1 MILADTSHAANQER
15 PVEIADAINRSSTAS
30 GREATDQHCETQ

>member
-15 PVEIADAINRSSTAS
+15 PVEIADAINRIVDSVRP
-30 GREATDQHCETQ
+30 GGD